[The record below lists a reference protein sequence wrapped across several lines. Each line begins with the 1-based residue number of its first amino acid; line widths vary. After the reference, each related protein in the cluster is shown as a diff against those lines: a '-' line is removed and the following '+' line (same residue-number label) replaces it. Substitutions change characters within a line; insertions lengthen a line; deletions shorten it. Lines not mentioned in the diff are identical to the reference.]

1 MSTHCAPPIF
11 SSILDCIATPGV
23 NHALGKTTKQL
34 HHVYQSAQIQVGEPS
49 TALEPFV
56 TFYLPPISEVLKM
69 QNVYSYKAVQ
79 RLMSINSVFFCKKDD
94 LVSKT

>member
-1 MSTHCAPPIF
+1 
-11 SSILDCIATPGV
+11 V

-79 RLMSINSVFFCKKDD
+79 RLMSIKFRSFFVRKMTWCRKP
-94 LVSKT
+94 